1 MIHKTTFDK
10 NKSVIS
16 FNVKF
21 FANAIPL
28 HGEVKVQF
36 IMRQIPYHPF
46 SIKICF
52 KLFKIKDCRKEITD

>member
-1 MIHKTTFDK
+1 MIYETNFGK

-16 FNVKF
+16 FNVKNL
-21 FANAIPL
+21 ANVIPL

-46 SIKICF
+46 SIKIY
-52 KLFKIKDCRKEITD
+52 L